1 MIEAGGQH
9 LRRRIAAWSISALL
23 LLAWALVGAAP
34 ANAVANVSGNFIEAD
49 GYGRIVLTWPGG
61 VPGHV
66 EAVTSGVLVVK
77 FDEAFTTDL
86 SEFMRQ
92 MPNYVAMARQDGDG
106 RTLRLALKF
115 DYWLNVQQA
124 ENSIYLDLL
133 PRAWAG
139 KAPGLPPDVLARLAA
154 VSAAKKKAA
163 EDAKLVK
170 DMGIVDPGA
179 PLPALRVRV
188 ARHDGM
194 TRLVFDWN
202 QPVLYSVVQQEGAAT
217 ITFDRLAKVAL
228 APIRVDPPPYLETI
242 SALERDG
249 RLSVFLK
256 LKPGVGVTDF
266 REDLGVVMDLKPRA
280 EIGAPASV
288 AEEPREQPKTEKS
301 ADATPPPPAHAPKRI
316 APPVSEKPQAAEAGK
331 PVAGAAAIAAVPDT
345 AEQVA
350 PLKVSTNTIGG
361 RTEIVFPWT
370 VPTGAAVFVRADTLW
385 VVFDRTVPVD
395 MTAFLRNAPKFIGR
409 PRPIEIENGIALAFP
424 LRQSHMMVSAAEN
437 GTEWR
442 LSLGEA
448 PAGAG
453 RSINVER
460 RWRDTGEG
468 VVGFDLKDARRIVQ
482 INDPVV
488 GDKLEVATARAPV
501 QSLQTPRSFVEFQVL
516 QTAQGLAIVRI
527 ADDLN
532 VTAAPDSVIVTRQ
545 GGLTLSADNS
555 ALPHDASPSYAGFT
569 DFAAWRGTRDYNDE
583 RKDHEAKIAM
593 AAAEDVAAARVDY
606 ARFLV
611 ANQLGPEALA
621 QLRQAEQSD
630 GGLSSDAGFAALKG
644 VAKVFAHRYAEAVAD
659 LSASTLAMDP
669 GAAIWRGLA
678 RVELGQM
685 AAAQRDF
692 DLASSAIARLEPKL
706 AAHVKLEAAR
716 AAVAMGDL
724 QAAGGYM
731 RLLPDRSGDHAS
743 DAEVLLVKAQIAA
756 ALHQTEKAAA
766 LYDDAIAQG
775 VQPFV
780 VQARL
785 EKALMFNRAGKLD
798 DKRLVAELERLRMMW
813 RGDDLELRILTAL
826 SERQLATGDV
836 VAALKTMRIA
846 TVNFPNS
853 DDARAMGAQ
862 MPDIFADYFIN
873 DGASKLPPIQALSLY
888 YDFQDLTPIGRRGD
902 DLLRHLA
909 EHLASLDLLPQAET
923 LLRYQIE
930 QRLHGGV
937 AKAQVAARL
946 AGLYLLDRKPQEALE
961 IVRDTTQNGLPEDLD
976 EQRRLIEARSLGS
989 LKKYDLA
996 LDLLSEIPGR
1006 IAEVLRADILW
1017 EAQRWDEAGAAA
1029 EAVLAGADGARP
1041 LTDDQRFD
1049 VMRSAIAY
1057 AMAGN
1062 EEGLS
1067 RLRTQFGSRMAAT
1080 SDASAFAVVTDAI
1093 EKNGVAFRELA
1104 SRIAS
1109 VNTMERFV
1117 NSLKKNDRVSALDGT
1132 AVAANE

>member
-1 MIEAGGQH
+1 M
-9 LRRRIAAWSISALL
+9 RSIAAALL
-23 LLAWALVGAAP
+23 VVWSMIVAAP
-34 ANAVANVSGNFIEAD
+34 AGAAVNVSGNFIESD

-61 VPGHV
+61 VPAHV
-66 EAVTSGVLVVK
+66 EAITSGVLVVK
-77 FDEAFTTDL
+77 FDQPFTTDL

-92 MPNYVAMARQDGDG
+92 MPDYVAMARQDADG

-124 ENSIYLDLL
+124 ESSLYLDLL
-133 PRAWAG
+133 PSSWAG
-139 KAPGLPPDVLARLAA
+139 KAPSLPADVLARIAA
-154 VSAAKKKAA
+154 ASAAKKKAA

-170 DMGIVDPGA
+170 DLGIVDPGA
-179 PLPALRVRV
+179 PAPALRVRV

-217 ITFDRLAKVAL
+217 VTFDRSAKVAL

-249 RLSVFLK
+249 RLSIVMK
-256 LKPGVGVTDF
+256 LKPGVAVTDF
-266 REDLGVVMDLKPRA
+266 REDLGVVLDLKPRA
-280 EIGAPASV
+280 ETEASEPV
-288 AEEPREQPKTEKS
+288 AEEPRVRADHEKS
-301 ADATPPPPAHAPKRI
+301 AAAVPAAQAHTPKRI
-316 APPVSEKPQAAEAGK
+316 VPTSEAPPAVEKHEAAETVK
-331 PVAGAAAIAAVPDT
+331 PEPEVPIAAAAPDAAG
-345 AEQVA
+345 QMA
-350 PLKVSTNTIGG
+350 PLKVSASAVDG
-361 RTEIVFPWT
+361 RTDIIFPWT
-370 VPTGAAVFVRADTLW
+370 VPAGAAVFVRAGTLW
-385 VVFDRTVPVD
+385 VVFDRTAPLD
-395 MTAFLRNAPKFIGR
+395 LSALLRNASKQVGQ
-409 PRPIEIENGIALAFP
+409 PRSVEIENGVALAFP
-424 LRQSHMMVSAAEN
+424 LGRSHVLVSAAES

-442 LSLGEA
+442 VSVGETL
-448 PAGAG
+448 AGTG

-460 RWRDTGEG
+460 SWRDTGEG
-468 VVGFDLKDARRIVQ
+468 VVGFDMKDARRIVQ
-482 INDPVV
+482 IHDPVV
-488 GDKLEVATARAPV
+488 GDVLEVATARAPV
-501 QSLQTPRSFVEFQVL
+501 QSLQTPRSFVEFQAL
-516 QTAQGLAIVRI
+516 QTAQGLAIVQI

-532 VTAAPDSVIVTRQ
+532 VVAGPESVAVTRQ
-545 GGLTLSADNS
+545 SGLTLSADNS
-555 ALPHDASPSYAGFT
+555 ETPSQASFSYAGFM
-569 DFAAWRGTRDYNDE
+569 DFADWRGKKDYTEE
-583 RKDHEAKIAM
+583 RKDLEAKIAM
-593 AAAEDVAAARVDY
+593 ADAEDVAAARVTY

-611 ANQLGPEALA
+611 ANQLGPEAVA
-621 QLRQAEQSD
+621 QLRQAEQAD
-630 GGLSSDAGFAALKG
+630 GGLSSDPGFAALKG
-644 VAKVFAHRYAEAVAD
+644 VAKVLAHRYAEAVTD

-669 GAAIWRGLA
+669 NAAIWRGLA

-685 AAAQRDF
+685 AAARRDF
-692 DLASSAIARLEPKL
+692 DLASPAISSLEPQL
-706 AAHVKLEAAR
+706 AARVKLKAAR
-716 AAVAMGDL
+716 AAVAMGNL
-724 QAAGGYM
+724 QAARGYM
-731 RLLPDRSGDHAS
+731 RLLPDRSGDHAA

-756 ALHQTEKAAA
+756 ALDQTDKAAV

-775 VQPFV
+775 VRRFA

-785 EKALMFNRAGKLD
+785 EKALMLNRAGKLN
-798 DKRLVAELERLRMMW
+798 DKLLLAELEKLRMMW
-813 RGDDLELRILTAL
+813 RGDDLELRILSAL

-836 VAALKTMRIA
+836 VAGLKTMRVA

-853 DDARAMGAQ
+853 DDARAMGAR

-873 DGASKLPPIQALSLY
+873 DSASKLPPIQALSLY

-930 QRLHGGV
+930 QRLHSGV

-946 AGLYLLDRKPQEALE
+946 AGLYLLDRKPQDALN
-961 IVRDTTQNGLPEDLD
+961 IIRATAQNGLPEDID

-989 LKKYDLA
+989 LKKFDLA
-996 LDLLSEIPGR
+996 LDLLSEIPGP
-1006 IAEVLRADILW
+1006 IAQVLRADILW
-1017 EAQRWDEAGAAA
+1017 EAQRWGDAGAAA
-1029 EAVLAGADGARP
+1029 EVVLAGAGGARP
-1041 LTDDQRFD
+1041 LTDDERFD

-1057 AMAGN
+1057 AMAED

-1117 NSLKKNDRVSALDGT
+1117 NSLKKDDRVSELDGT